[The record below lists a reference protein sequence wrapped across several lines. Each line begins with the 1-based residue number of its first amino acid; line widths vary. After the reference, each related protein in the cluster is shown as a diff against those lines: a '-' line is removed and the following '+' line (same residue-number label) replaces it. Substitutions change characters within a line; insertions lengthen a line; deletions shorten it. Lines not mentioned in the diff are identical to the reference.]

1 MINDLRGHV
10 AGDAVIARTANSVRE
25 SIRQGDVC
33 ARLGG
38 DEFLV
43 FASDC
48 DAVGAEKIARKI
60 LARLSKHEM
69 PLARVN
75 FSASIGIA
83 VHKGPDTDFARMYRE
98 ADEALYEA
106 RAEGKSRIGLFA
118 PSTTG
123 ALSSA
128 GNAGKASFTARNPQT
143 YPVVVTEN
151 D

>member
-83 VHKGPDTDFARMYRE
+83 VHKGPDALQKRRTQRADDGRHFGLVVDDKDAVRKALAKAGIQPLPGPFLDFL
-98 ADEALYEA
+98 D
-106 RAEGKSRIGLFA
+106 
-118 PSTTG
+118 P
-123 ALSSA
+123 
-128 GNAGKASFTARNPQT
+128 
-143 YPVVVTEN
+143 
-151 D
+151 